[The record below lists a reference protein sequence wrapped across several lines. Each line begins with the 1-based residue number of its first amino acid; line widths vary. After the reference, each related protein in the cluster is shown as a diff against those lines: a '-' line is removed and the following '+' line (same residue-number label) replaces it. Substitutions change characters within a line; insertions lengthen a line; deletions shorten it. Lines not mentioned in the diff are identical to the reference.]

1 MNDLFDNFYFG
12 RLFYTVILVLISFS
26 IIKSMR
32 NRNIDIKKKLSFKNI
47 DYKFILKLSFFYFL
61 LNSLLDLIDYFFNI
75 SMADSMDKSII
86 SLFVLFM
93 TDCLIA
99 PFTEEIIFRFGL
111 YELLKTK
118 INTIISII
126 LTSIIFSVIHGYNIY
141 ATLYLFVLAVIWNY
155 SYYKKDNLIYPII
168 LHFLLNIIAC
178 ISYINTS
185 YIFSIIFGIACLFG
199 WLILEFKRKSR

>member
-1 MNDLFDNFYFG
+1 M
-12 RLFYTVILVLISFS
+12 T
-26 IIKSMR
+26 
-32 NRNIDIKKKLSFKNI
+32 
-47 DYKFILKLSFFYFL
+47 
-61 LNSLLDLIDYFFNI
+61 
-75 SMADSMDKSII
+75 DSMDKSII

-93 TDCLIA
+93 TNCLIA

-111 YELLKTK
+111 YELLKRK